1 MSKPKML
8 GGASGFVPNSRADQ
22 RRGTRTAKRWET
34 MGQYWDGDRLDR
46 AEEKQRR
53 MELMKMGAE
62 LSEQDQEK
70 IQAEKEADYAAVL
83 KIVNSLLLRQGDT
96 P

>member
-8 GGASGFVPNSRADQ
+8 GRASGFIPNSRADQ
-22 RRGTRTAKRWET
+22 RRGARAAKRWET

-46 AEEKQRR
+46 SEEDQRR
-53 MELMKMGAE
+53 MEMIKMGAE

-70 IQAEKEADYAAVL
+70 LQSEKEADYADIL
-83 KIVNSLLLRQGDT
+83 KIVHSILLRQGDT